1 MTETTAAKRTARL
14 DIPGTG
20 QEPATFVP
28 YGVIQ
33 GSAPG
38 PRVAIVAGVH
48 GTELVTQDAVQELWK
63 SLEPDQVRG
72 SLTVIFVADVLAA
85 QAGLPGANP
94 VDGRNLNRV
103 WPGAQDGTFS
113 ERLAARIWSELLLE
127 SEVVVDVHGGEWV
140 EDVHPFAIVHA
151 SGDAARDH
159 RALELGS
166 LLGLPFVETTPGE
179 GTLSGSVARTGGIGL
194 AMEVGG
200 GGRRSTEERA
210 LLVAALQRVL
220 AALGSIE
227 GNSQDQAPSTVSLSG
242 AVQLRSSVAGVVVSS
257 VQAGQTV
264 AVGELLCTVTDFDG
278 TVLETVLAPHS
289 GWVLLRPLARVVA
302 AGALLATVG
311 WADN

>member
-1 MTETTAAKRTARL
+1 MTETTAGKTTARL
-14 DIPGTG
+14 DVPGAG
-20 QEPATFVP
+20 PEPATFVP

-33 GSAPG
+33 GTSRG

-63 SLEPDQVRG
+63 MLEPEQVRG
-72 SLTVIFVADVLAA
+72 SLTVVFVADVLAA

-103 WPGAQDGTFS
+103 WPGSKDGTFS
-113 ERLAARIWSELLLE
+113 ERLAARIWSELLLK

-140 EDVHPFAIVHA
+140 EEVHPFAIVHG
-151 SGDAARDH
+151 SGDAARD
-159 RALELGS
+159 RRVLELGS
-166 LLGLPFVETTPGE
+166 LLGLPFVQTTPGE
-179 GTLSGSVARTGGIGL
+179 GTLSGAVTRTGGIGL

-200 GGRRSTEERA
+200 GGRRSAAELD
-210 LLVAALQRVL
+210 LLVAALNRVL

-227 GNSQDQAPSTVSLSG
+227 ADTQDKAPGTVTLAG
-242 AVQLRSSVAGVVVSS
+242 GVQLRSSVPGVVVCS
-257 VQAGQTV
+257 VQVGQRV
-264 AVGELLCTVTDFDG
+264 VVGEPLCTVTDFDG
-278 TVLETVLAPHS
+278 TVLETVASPHS

-311 WADN
+311 WADD